1 MQTTSHR
8 RVSRRGR
15 TPVPD
20 CALRVTL
27 GAARIELVDV
37 KSLAQRLPLYL
48 RLMRFDRPVGTL
60 LLLWPTLAALWIGA
74 GGSPD
79 LSLIVIFTAGT
90 IVMRAAGCVINDYA
104 DRHLDAHVARTRDRP
119 LATRQVSEFEA
130 LLLFALL
137 LAIALVLV
145 FFLNLLTQWLAVAG
159 AAIATMY
166 PFMKRWTYL
175 PQVVLGAAFSW
186 GIVMAFAASTGE
198 LNDSAWLM
206 FVASVLWIV
215 AYDTLYAM
223 VDRDDDL
230 KVGIKSTAILFGNAD
245 RMMIAILQTSTIVS
259 LALLGLRHGYGV
271 AYFSGIG
278 IGACLFVYQQHL
290 IRERLSGRCF
300 IAFRNNVWVGFA
312 LFAGVVVELSLIPR
326 L

>member
-1 MQTTSHR
+1 MTR
-8 RVSRRGR
+8 RFS
-15 TPVPD
+15 
-20 CALRVTL
+20 
-27 GAARIELVDV
+27 
-37 KSLAQRLPLYL
+37 LYL

-74 GGSPD
+74 GGEPE
-79 LSLIVIFTAGT
+79 LSLVIIFILGT

-119 LATRQVSEFEA
+119 LAQQQVGEFEA
-130 LLLFALL
+130 HLLFATL

-145 FFLNLLTQWLAVAG
+145 FFLNVLTKWLALGG
-159 AAIATMY
+159 AAIATLY

-186 GIVMAFAASTGE
+186 GIVMAFAASGGQLT
-198 LNDSAWLM
+198 DSAWLM

-223 VDRDDDL
+223 VDREDDL

-245 RMMIAILQTSTIVS
+245 RAMIAILQAATILS
-259 LALLGLRHGYGV
+259 LILLGMRLHYSV
-271 AYFSGIG
+271 AYFIG
-278 IGACLFVYQQHL
+278 ISVAAGLFVYQQRL
-290 IRERLSGRCF
+290 IHDRSPGHCF
-300 IAFRNNVWVGFA
+300 AAFRNNVWVGFA
-312 LFAGVVVELSLIPR
+312 LFTGTVVQLNVVPHL
-326 L
+326 